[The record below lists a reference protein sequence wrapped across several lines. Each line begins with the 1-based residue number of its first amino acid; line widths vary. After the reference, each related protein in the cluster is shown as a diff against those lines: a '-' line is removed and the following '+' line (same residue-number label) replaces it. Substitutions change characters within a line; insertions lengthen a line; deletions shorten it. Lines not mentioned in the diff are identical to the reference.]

1 MISAISGYN
10 PSTNGI
16 SGSYYANRAA
26 QALGA
31 SKAAQGGQSGVVTN
45 ARKVHQPETPVQP
58 VTPVRP
64 VNSEDPAQA
73 GLLRFNSDPAE
84 MAVRMRIEYPGDNA
98 RQGMEGVQTPAQ
110 APVLP
115 GAEQDAAPALDL
127 PGAKEEA
134 APALNL
140 PGAKEEAA
148 PALNLPGAKEEA
160 APALNLPGAK
170 KDDDSVQQAENPVL
184 SESKS
189 AQEVMEEGE
198 CQTCKERKYQDGSD
212 DPGVSFKTPTNI
224 APEQAASAV
233 RGHENEH
240 VIREQAKAQRED
252 RKVVSQSVTYHTA
265 ICPECGKVYVSGG
278 TTRTVTRADNSQ
290 QMEQQNQNQDQNQQ
304 NPRIGTFALV

>member
-10 PSTNGI
+10 PSTYGI
-16 SGSYYANRAA
+16 YGSYYANRAA
-26 QALGA
+26 QTLGA
-31 SKAAQGGQSGVVTN
+31 NKAAQGAQRGVVTT
-45 ARKVHQPETPVQP
+45 AQKAHQPETPVQP

-64 VNSEDPAQA
+64 ISGEEDPAQA
-73 GLLRFNSDPAE
+73 GLLRFASDPAE
-84 MAVRMRIEYPGDNA
+84 MAVRMRIEYPGGNA
-98 RQGMEGVQTPAQ
+98 QQGSSLGAERAQ

-115 GAEQDAAPALDL
+115 GANEETVPALDL
-127 PGAKEEA
+127 PVAKDE
-134 APALNL
+134 APAL
-140 PGAKEEAA
+140 G
-148 PALNLPGAKEEA
+148 
-160 APALNLPGAK
+160 LPGAK
-170 KDDDSVQQAENPVL
+170 KADNGVQQAENPAL
-184 SESKS
+184 GESKN

-224 APEQAASAV
+224 APERAASAV

-240 VIREQAKAQRED
+240 VVREQAKAQRED

-290 QMEQQNQNQDQNQQ
+290 QADQQGQNQDQK
-304 NPRIGTFALV
+304 NPRIATFALA